1 MSYHEGNRPDRRAC
15 RAHVLVLAVAVLAA
29 GAGAA
34 RAQSLSLPKLDN
46 VNFFFQAG
54 SLIGSHDLV
63 DDPSSNEKTFGEL
76 GWGFESSFD
85 MLATPDWDIEL
96 AVGYDQMFLRSKFVN
111 KYGLRGTIRNL
122 PAISIYASSP
132 NGLYAGFGTG
142 LVSLSNVSAF
152 LDGHRAFSVGG
163 DTFDL
168 AGKIGVSKDLGDKV
182 ATRYSRANLFVE
194 LAYHAR
200 FLGNVSYGMGAPDTL
215 PGSLFFG
222 GVVVS
227 VGAQIS
233 LKAGGGPS
241 DDDIKK
247 EVAKEVAKQKHQVTQ
262 ASTPELTTRT
272 DCASANLGPAWL
284 PIDDYWDTNRCG
296 SPAAVEANVWVLA
309 RLPERTAADPSPSLE
324 VCAYGDP
331 PRGWTVVSERWD
343 PTRCGRPTGAVKANI
358 RLIRKDDRSEKPDPP
373 RPDPGG
379 AGAVRHAGD
388 PAPVAPGQPGL
399 ITRP

>member
-1 MSYHEGNRPDRRAC
+1 MTYHEERTCGRSHRA
-15 RAHVLVLAVAVLAA
+15 RIPAVVAAVLIA
-29 GAGAA
+29 GGAA
-34 RAQSLSLPKLDN
+34 AHAQSLPLPRVDN

-76 GWGFESSFD
+76 GWGFETSFD
-85 MLATPDWDIEL
+85 MLTSPDWDIEL

-122 PAISIYASSP
+122 PALTIYASSP

-152 LDGHRAFSVGG
+152 LDGHRQFTVGG

-168 AGKIGVSKDLGDKV
+168 TAKIGVSKDLGDKV
-182 ATRYSRANLFVE
+182 VTKYSRANLFVE

-227 VGAQIS
+227 VGAQVS
-233 LKAGGGPS
+233 LRPSAGPS

-247 EVAKEVAKQKHQVTQ
+247 EIAKQNHQVTQ
-262 ASTPELTTRT
+262 ASTPKLITHTA
-272 DCASANLGPAWL
+272 CASANPGPDYV
-284 PIDDYWDTNRCG
+284 PIDDYWDPTRCG
-296 SPAAVEANVWVLA
+296 APAAVEANVWVLA
-309 RLPERTAADPSPSLE
+309 ELPERTQADPHPSLE
-324 VCAYGDP
+324 VCAFGTTP
-331 PRGWTVVSERWD
+331 AGWTVVSERWD
-343 PTRCGRPTGAVKANI
+343 PTRCGRPGGIGPNI
-358 RLIRKDDRSEKPDPP
+358 RLIRKDGPEKLDKPDKPTTEP
-373 RPDPGG
+373 SG
-379 AGAVRHAGD
+379 AGAIRSAGD
-388 PAPVAPGQPGL
+388 PGPVTPGQPG
-399 ITRP
+399 

>member
-1 MSYHEGNRPDRRAC
+1 MTDHEGERPDGRTRTM
-15 RAHVLVLAVAVLAA
+15 RVLGLAVAMLAA
-29 GAGAA
+29 GAGEA

-85 MLATPDWDIEL
+85 MLTNPDWDIEL

-122 PAISIYASSP
+122 PAISIYASSS

-182 ATRYSRANLFVE
+182 ATKYSRANLFVE

-227 VGAQIS
+227 VGAQVS
-233 LKAGGGPS
+233 LKAGAGAS

-247 EVAKEVAKQKHQVTQ
+247 ESAKQKHQVTQ

-272 DCASANLGPAWL
+272 DCAGANLGPAWL
-284 PIDDYWDTNRCG
+284 PIDDYWDPTRCG
-296 SPAAVEANVWVLA
+296 FPAAVEANVWMLA

-331 PRGWTVVSERWD
+331 PRGWTVVAERWD
-343 PTRCGRPTGAVKANI
+343 PTRCGRPTGAIKANV
-358 RLIRKDDRSEKPDPP
+358 RLIRKDDRSEKPDKPDRP
-373 RPDPGG
+373 RTEPGG
-379 AGAVRHAGD
+379 AGAIRSAGD
-388 PAPVAPGQPGL
+388 PAAVTPGQPG
-399 ITRP
+399 

>member
-1 MSYHEGNRPDRRAC
+1 MR
-15 RAHVLVLAVAVLAA
+15 VLVLAVAMLAA
-29 GAGAA
+29 GAGEA

-63 DDPSSNEKTFGEL
+63 DDPSTNEKTFGEL

-85 MLATPDWDIEL
+85 MLTNPDWDIEL

-122 PAISIYASSP
+122 PAISIYASSS

-182 ATRYSRANLFVE
+182 ATKYSRANLFVE

-233 LKAGGGPS
+233 LKAGAPTS
-241 DDDIKK
+241 DDDLRK
-247 EVAKEVAKQKHQVTQ
+247 EIAKQKHQVTQ
-262 ASTPELTTRT
+262 ASTPELRVQTA
-272 DCASANLGPAWL
+272 CVGANLGPDHV
-284 PIDDYWDTNRCG
+284 PIDDYWDPTRCG
-296 SPAAVEANVWVLA
+296 LPAAVEANVWVMA
-309 RLPERTAADPSPSLE
+309 RLPERTAADPTPSLE

-331 PRGWTVVSERWD
+331 PRGWTVVSQRWD
-343 PTRCGRPTGAVKANI
+343 PTRCGRPGAAGPNI
-358 RLIRKDDRSEKPDPP
+358 RLIRKDAPGKDDAP
-373 RPDPGG
+373 RPTPDG
-379 AGAVRHAGD
+379 AGAVRSAGD
-388 PAPVAPGQPGL
+388 PDPVTPGRPG
-399 ITRP
+399 

>member
-1 MSYHEGNRPDRRAC
+1 MTYHEVERPDRPARRA
-15 RAHVLVLAVAVLAA
+15 RVLVLAVAVLAA
-29 GAGAA
+29 GTGAA

-85 MLATPDWDIEL
+85 MLTTPDWDIEL

-111 KYGLRGTIRNL
+111 KYALRGTIRNL
-122 PAISIYASSP
+122 PAISIYASSS

-142 LVSLSNVSAF
+142 LVSLNNVSAF
-152 LDGHRAFSVGG
+152 LDGRRAFTVGG

-168 AGKIGVSKDLGDKV
+168 AGKIGVSKDLGERV

-227 VGAQIS
+227 VGAQVS
-233 LKAGGGPS
+233 LKAGGGLS

-247 EVAKEVAKQKHQVTQ
+247 EIAKQKHQVTR

-272 DCASANLGPAWL
+272 DCAGANLGPAWV
-284 PIDDYWDTNRCG
+284 PIDDYWDSTRCG
-296 SPAAVEANVWVLA
+296 FPAAIEANVWVLA
-309 RLPERTAADPSPSLE
+309 RLPERTVADPTPSLE
-324 VCAYGDP
+324 VCAYGEP

-343 PTRCGRPTGAVKANI
+343 PTRCGRPTGAIKANI

-373 RPDPGG
+373 RATDPSG
-379 AGAVRHAGD
+379 AGAMRSAGA
-388 PAPVAPGQPGL
+388 PAPVTPGQPG
-399 ITRP
+399 